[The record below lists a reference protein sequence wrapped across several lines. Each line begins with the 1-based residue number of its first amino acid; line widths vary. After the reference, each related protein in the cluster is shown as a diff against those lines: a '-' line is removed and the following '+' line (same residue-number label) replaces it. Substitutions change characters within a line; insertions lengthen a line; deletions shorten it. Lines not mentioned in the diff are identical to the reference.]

1 MTSYKFIGQPVVRI
15 EDDALLRGAGL
26 FVGDIQLPGTLEAAF
41 VRSSFAHA
49 KIKSIDRAAARK
61 APGVHAVLIFEDL
74 RPLLTQDRLP
84 LELRL
89 EALPPNVTPFPLA
102 KDEVV
107 FVGEAIAVVI
117 AESRYLA
124 EDAATMVEVEY
135 EPLEPV
141 ADCSRAIEPGA
152 PRADTRKA
160 SNIVKEFRQTYGNV
174 HAAFNNAPHRAELK
188 LKTHRGVAHPMEGR
202 AVLANYDPLEDRLTV
217 WDSTQESHDVRGLL
231 ITLLGL
237 NENQIRVI
245 APDVGGGFGCKH
257 LMYPEEVVV
266 AAVSRMLRKPVK
278 WIEDR
283 REHFLSAIQERDQ
296 YWDMQVAF
304 DGEGRLLGM
313 RGRMIHDQ
321 GAYTPRGTNLP
332 TNASTALPGP
342 YLLPCLDLHVIVA
355 ETNKVATIP
364 IRGAGYPSANF
375 AMERSLDRIAHELKL
390 DRAEVRRRNLI
401 PPDRMPYNTGL
412 SARSGSPIVYDSG
425 DYPKMMAT
433 CLEAIDYAGFPERR
447 RRARTQ
453 ARFLG
458 IGMAM
463 GLKGTGRGPFESATV
478 RIDRS
483 GKVSVFTGAVAIGQ
497 GLKTALAQICAEQL
511 GIKPEAVAVVAGD
524 TAAVSLGLGAFA
536 SRQTVMAGSAVHV
549 AAVAVREKTLK
560 IAAEMLEVGI
570 DDLELRDGRVEVK
583 GVRDL
588 GLSFQELGITM
599 AGVPGYKLPADSTPG
614 LEHSHNFLNTSLT
627 YASAALAVELEVDP
641 ETGRVELHQ
650 IVVANDSGRVINPLT
665 ARGQVIGSVVHTLGN
680 TLFERM
686 GYDEQAQ
693 PVTTTFAEYL
703 LPTAPGI
710 PQIEVKM
717 LEYPGANNPLGV
729 KGAGETACIPVP
741 GAVIS
746 AIEDA
751 LEPFGVRLR
760 EFPLSPPQLFELI
773 ASARRTDRH

>member
-1 MTSYKFIGQPVVRI
+1 MTPYKFIGQPVTRI
-15 EDDALLRGAGL
+15 EDDALIRGGGR

-41 VRSSFAHA
+41 VRSTFAHA
-49 KIKSIDRAAARK
+49 KIKSVDLSAART
-61 APGVHAVLIFEDL
+61 APGVHAVLAFDDL

-89 EALPPNVTPFPLA
+89 EILPPNVTPFPLA

-124 EDAATMVEVEY
+124 EDAATLVAVEY
-135 EPLEPV
+135 DPLEPV
-141 ADCSRAIEPGA
+141 SDCSRAIEPGA

-174 HAAFNNAPHRAELK
+174 DAAFNSAPHRAELR

-202 AVLANYDPLEDRLTV
+202 AVLANYDALEDRLTV

-245 APDVGGGFGCKH
+245 APDVGGGFGSKH
-257 LMYPEEVVV
+257 LMYPEEVVI
-266 AAVSRMLRKPVK
+266 AAVSRMLRRPVR

-304 DGEGRLLGM
+304 DDEGRLLGM

-375 AMERSLDRIAHELKL
+375 AMERSLDRIARELKL

-401 PPDRMPYNTGL
+401 PPDKMPYNTGL

-433 CLEAIDYAGFPERR
+433 CLEAIDYEGFPERQR
-447 RRARTQ
+447 SARAQ
-453 ARFLG
+453 GRFLG

-511 GIKPEAVAVVAGD
+511 GVEPGAITVVAGD
-524 TAAVSLGLGAFA
+524 TGAISLGLGAFA

-560 IAAEMLEVGI
+560 IAAEMLEVGT

-588 GLSFQELGITM
+588 GLSFQELGLTM

-627 YASAALAVELEVDP
+627 YAGAALAVELEVDP
-641 ETGRVELHQ
+641 QTGQIELHK

-665 ARGQVIGSVVHTLGN
+665 VRGQVIGSVVHTLGN
-680 TLFERM
+680 TLFEWM

-710 PQIEVKM
+710 PHIEVKM
-717 LEYPGANNPLGV
+717 LEYLGANNPLGV

-746 AIEDA
+746 AIENA
-751 LEPFGVRLR
+751 LEPFGVRLL

-773 ASARRTDRH
+773 DSAGRAGKH